1 MSDAIDNAEVMLF
14 GVSLACESLVM
25 RLHFYLPPPI
35 LSEQPLNAEC
45 MCLSAD
51 KESGN
56 CRLEANYAHQQVC
69 TCSTKMASQSI

>member
-35 LSEQPLNAEC
+35 LSE
-45 MCLSAD
+45 
-51 KESGN
+51 
-56 CRLEANYAHQQVC
+56 
-69 TCSTKMASQSI
+69 